1 MEARELSRGGKCLAL
16 SGLSALPGAIRLEPQ
31 RRSASFQQAELQCL
45 RVACRFGHRRCEA
58 TAPAGGGGAAERQ
71 GATAVAR
78 VDRVLQLVDP
88 SAQRQLLLQ

>member
-58 TAPAGGGGAAERQ
+58 TAPAGGGAERQ